1 MKTPINELI
10 KVINSLQIGIWEENK
25 LLYNLSEKDPF
36 YSIYRD
42 LYTIYLELSKSKII
56 LNQFENIFG
65 KVELDKIKL
74 ETTEKN
80 ILHILK
86 LAQIGSLTTE
96 IAHEMTQPLTYLD
109 NFLYL
114 LKNDSKSNKNMKKN
128 FQFASEEIFRL
139 INMVSHLQD
148 FSRKDI
154 NNNRILLDLSE
165 IFDRA
170 LTILDNNIKT
180 NQILVKKDIDKK
192 LPKIL
197 INPSEIEQV
206 ILNLLQNSIEALENN
221 KTDPQISITVKY
233 HNSKNQ
239 IIFEIKDNG
248 DGIKNNQL
256 NDIYKPFF
264 TTKPPGKG
272 TGLGLNIIKK
282 IIDKYKGEI
291 NCETFENKGTSFIIK
306 IPAQS

>member
-1 MKTPINELI
+1 
-10 KVINSLQIGIWEENK
+10 
-25 LLYNLSEKDPF
+25 
-36 YSIYRD
+36 
-42 LYTIYLELSKSKII
+42 
-56 LNQFENIFG
+56 
-65 KVELDKIKL
+65 
-74 ETTEKN
+74 
-80 ILHILK
+80 
-86 LAQIGSLTTE
+86 
-96 IAHEMTQPLTYLD
+96 
-109 NFLYL
+109 
-114 LKNDSKSNKNMKKN
+114 
-128 FQFASEEIFRL
+128 
-139 INMVSHLQD
+139 
-148 FSRKDI
+148 
-154 NNNRILLDLSE
+154 
-165 IFDRA
+165 
-170 LTILDNNIKT
+170 
-180 NQILVKKDIDKK
+180 
-192 LPKIL
+192 
-197 INPSEIEQV
+197 
-206 ILNLLQNSIEALENN
+206 LNLLQNSIEALENN